1 MIPARL
7 SLQIIAGP
15 AEGGVLSSSKS
26 FHLTIGRTKASSLH
40 RDTAVSEKHAL
51 ISWTGSHWCLSD
63 MGSSNGTQVNGR
75 KLNLTDSVELKDGD
89 EIVFG
94 LETKAK
100 VILTPRKGLDDITV
114 EQLMMAHS
122 EAAAHEIEAK
132 GKENA
137 KSLLTEIQ
145 DSKKTL
151 QQRVHLIS
159 N

>member
-1 MIPARL
+1 
-7 SLQIIAGP
+7 
-15 AEGGVLSSSKS
+15 
-26 FHLTIGRTKASSLH
+26 
-40 RDTAVSEKHAL
+40 
-51 ISWTGSHWCLSD
+51 

-114 EQLMMAHS
+114 EQLMMAQS

-151 QQRVHLIS
+151 QQRAHLIS